1 MASTADLIRD
11 ALLELAVQDPIDPTD
26 PALLSLGLVRFNSLI
41 DLANAEQIAT
51 YAVTFPTFST
61 TSGLSPHTIGPTGAT
76 WTVTQRPVAILA
88 ANRLQGSGVTLVR
101 IPINIRDK
109 AWWMAQSTPN
119 VQDGIPTDLFYDP
132 TWDNGSVY
140 LWPVPDAV
148 FTIELMVRLV
158 LSQVTAATITTTL
171 SMPPAMYRWLMLTL
185 AEDLCTPLSQ
195 TWTPTQAKKLAKA
208 TTAYFGNNNPP
219 IRIATRDSGMPS
231 GSRGPSACFNWRSR
245 QTS

>member
-11 ALLELAVQDPIDPTD
+11 ALLELAVQDPVDATD
-26 PALLSLGLVRFNSLI
+26 PALLSLGLTRFNSLI

-88 ANRLQGSGVTLVR
+88 ANYRQGSGVSLVR
-101 IPINIRDK
+101 VPINIRDK
-109 AWWMAQSTPN
+109 EWWMAQASPN
-119 VQDGIPTDLFYDP
+119 VQSGIPTDLYYDP
-132 TWDNGSVY
+132 TWDNGSAY
-140 LWPVPDAV
+140 LWPVPNAV
-148 FTIELMVRLV
+148 LTIELMVRLV
-158 LSQVTAATITTTL
+158 LSQVTAATITATL

-195 TWTPTQAKKLAKA
+195 PWSQKQENKLAKA

-231 GSRGPSACFNWRSR
+231 GARGSSASFNWRSR